1 MSTIDTPPKD
11 YPSEITGYAEPWIA
25 SPGDD
30 VAIKVSCTEPEY
42 SYRTVR
48 VIQGVQEEHSPVKQL
63 EEISQIPTGVAPG
76 RFQLARS
83 GSYAIVKRLSLPS
96 SLDGVEVS
104 LYFQAWLPQAGHS
117 QAIISNLNAE
127 TKTGLA
133 VLINES
139 GLVEAWIG
147 TGSGVDTV
155 QTGFSP
161 ARRRWIKLQV
171 VLKGAE
177 CSITLQ
183 PVVYIVE
190 KAPAASSVQTT
201 LATPAVFVA
210 TTSTPFSGDLL
221 LAATYADSPTAA
233 FPRATHFFNG
243 RIDSP
248 TISVLKGAA
257 KIVVAKYDFSR
268 NISEDSILDVSGNN
282 FHGVLVNAPTRAV
295 TGHDW
300 NGGESDWTKA
310 KYGYGAIHF
319 HEDDLDDAQ
328 WETDFTIKI
337 PQDAR
342 SGIYSVEVK
351 STNGK
356 TSDMITFIVR
366 TPMPQTPATVTG
378 AKVALVLSTFTYL
391 AYANEQISDPNR
403 SSSIDAGPGFDH
415 SSIKRTE
422 DFNRLTRRRDVG
434 LSNYDVHNDDSGTVF
449 SSAKRPIL
457 NLRPGYVM
465 WAFERPRELSADS
478 MMIGFLE
485 RHKIPYDI
493 VTDHDLH
500 FHGAAAL
507 APYNTV
513 ITGSHP
519 EYPTVE
525 SYNAY
530 ENFARQGGNIMYLG
544 GNGFYWV
551 SALDTARPWRLEV
564 RRGDQGVRTYTLP
577 GPERIM
583 SLNGT
588 QGGLWKSRGRSSH
601 GLFGIS
607 FCAEGVGPGVP
618 FKRTEKSLAPEFAW
632 MFKDMSPEELLIG
645 EHGLGGGASGDEID
659 SFDIKCGSPTIG
671 VVIATSTGHPD
682 AFGIVPEITMFPIT
696 KTLGTQTDEIR
707 SDIVYYETDAGGAVF
722 SVGSINWYCS
732 LGWDDYNNNVAKLTE
747 NVIREFLA
755 RAENKN
761 QQEEARKESVVVS
774 S

>member
-63 EEISQIPTGVAPG
+63 EEISQIPSGVAPG
-76 RFQLARS
+76 RFQYARP
-83 GSYAIVKRLSLPS
+83 GSYAIVKRLNLPPT
-96 SLDGVEVS
+96 LEGIDVT
-104 LYFQAWLPQAGHS
+104 LYFQAHLPKAGHP
-117 QAIISNLNAE
+117 QAIISNLNAD

-133 VLINES
+133 VLVSEG

-147 TGSGVDTV
+147 TGNTV
-155 QTGFSP
+155 ETVHTGFSP

-171 VLKGAE
+171 VIKGAE

-183 PVVYIVE
+183 PLAYIVE
-190 KAPAASSVQTT
+190 KAPPASSVQTT
-201 LATPAVFVA
+201 FAAPVVA
-210 TTSTPFSGDLL
+210 ASSPFSDDLL
-221 LAATYADSPTAA
+221 FAATYADSPTST

-248 TISVLKGAA
+248 TISILKGTTA
-257 KIVVAKYDFSR
+257 KDVIAKYDFSR

-282 FHGVLVNAPTRAV
+282 FHGVLINAPTRAV
-295 TGHDW
+295 TGYDW
-300 NGGESDWTKA
+300 DGGESDWTKA

-319 HEDDLDDAQ
+319 HEDDLDDAK

-337 PQDAR
+337 PHDAR
-342 SGIYSVEVK
+342 SGIYAVDVN

-366 TPMPQTPATVTG
+366 STPQTMAATG

-415 SSIKRTE
+415 SAIKRTE

-485 RHKIPYDI
+485 RQMIPYDI

-507 APYNTV
+507 APYSTV

-519 EYPTVE
+519 EYPTFE

-530 ENFARQGGNIMYLG
+530 ENFARQGGNILYLG

-551 SALDTARPWRLEV
+551 SALDSARPWRLEV

-607 FCAEGVGPGVP
+607 FCAEGTGPGVP
-618 FKRTEKSLAPEFAW
+618 FKRTEKSFAPDFEW
-632 MFKDMSPEELLIG
+632 MFKDISPEELIG
-645 EHGLGGGASGDEID
+645 EFGLGGGASGDEID
-659 SFDIKCGSPTIG
+659 SFDLACGSPTNG
-671 VVIATSTGHPD
+671 VIVATSTGHPD
-682 AFGIVPEITMFPIT
+682 AFGIVPEITMFPII
-696 KTLGTQTDEIR
+696 KTLGTQTNEIR

-732 LGWDDYNNNVAKLTE
+732 LGWDDYKNNVAKLTE
-747 NVIREFLA
+747 NVIREFLS
-755 RAENKN
+755 RAAKK
-761 QQEEARKESVVVS
+761 EAEKATVVVKS
-774 S
+774 

>member
-48 VIQGVQEEHSPVKQL
+48 VVQGVQEEHSPVKQL
-63 EEISQIPTGVAPG
+63 EEISQIPKGVAPG
-76 RFQLARS
+76 RFQYARP

-96 SLDGVEVS
+96 TMEGVEVS
-104 LYFQAWLPQAGHS
+104 LYFQAHLPKAGHP
-117 QAIISNLNAE
+117 QAIISNLNAD

-133 VLINES
+133 VLIDEK

-147 TGSGVDTV
+147 TGSGVETV

-171 VLKGAE
+171 VIKGAE

-190 KAPAASSVQTT
+190 KAPTASSVQ
-201 LATPAVFVA
+201 ATFAAPAVA
-210 TTSTPFSGDLL
+210 ASTPFSDDLL
-221 LAATYADSPTAA
+221 LAATYADSPTSI

-248 TISVLKGAA
+248 TISILKGAA
-257 KIVVAKYDFSR
+257 KEVIAKYDFSR
-268 NISEDSILDVSGNN
+268 NISEDTILDVSGNN
-282 FHGVLVNAPTRAV
+282 FH
-295 TGHDW
+295 
-300 NGGESDWTKA
+300 A

-319 HEDDLDDAQ
+319 HEDDLDDAK

-342 SGIYSVEVK
+342 SGIYSVEVI

-366 TPMPQTPATVTG
+366 SVPQTTAATG

-415 SSIKRTE
+415 SAIKRTE
-422 DFNRLTRRRDVG
+422 DFDRLTRRRDVG

-485 RHKIPYDI
+485 RQKIPYDI

-500 FHGAAAL
+500 FHGASAL
-507 APYNTV
+507 APYHTV

-530 ENFARQGGNIMYLG
+530 ENFARRGGNIMYLG

-618 FKRTEKSLAPEFAW
+618 FKRTEKSFAPDLEW
-632 MFKDMSPEELLIG
+632 MFKDISPEQLIG
-645 EHGLGGGASGDEID
+645 EFGLGGGASGDEID
-659 SFDIKCGSPTIG
+659 SFDLACGSPTNG
-671 VVIATSTGHPD
+671 VVVATSTGHPD

-747 NVIREFLA
+747 NVIREFLT
-755 RAENKN
+755 RAESKK
-761 QQEEARKESVVVS
+761 EAGKESVVVS